1 MDPICHTLVGASLG
15 ATGLARKTRFGA
27 ATLIV
32 AANLPDVD
40 AVTYFSDGAAA
51 YALRRGVTHGIPA
64 LVVFP
69 VVLAA
74 VVAGVARIRPSPAR
88 ETSFRWLLLLSAI
101 GVWSHPSL
109 DWLNTYGMRW
119 LMPMSDRWFYGD
131 TLFII
136 DWIVWLG
143 LITGLVAAWIL
154 RRRPLEWFQ
163 RPAAIALAFLVTY
176 IGANFMLTRVAVN
189 AALAANRTF
198 PPQRLMASPVPL
210 NPLRREIVFEY
221 DDEYRLGTVRFTPLP
236 RFETRPAVIAKG
248 DPAWLERA
256 QEQTAGRQLLSW
268 ARFPYSVAEQTDGGT
283 VLWVADARYVADPT
297 QQRMREFGA
306 VRLEFADRRAR

>member
-1 MDPICHTLVGASLG
+1 MDPVCHTLVGASLG
-15 ATGLARKTRFGA
+15 ATGLARKTRLGA

-51 YALRRGVTHGIPA
+51 YAIRRGVTHGIPA
-64 LVVFP
+64 LVVLP
-69 VVLAA
+69 IVLAA
-74 VVAGVARIRPSPAR
+74 VVTGIARIRPSPAR
-88 ETSFRWLLLLSAI
+88 EASFRWLLLLSAI

-119 LMPMSDRWFYGD
+119 LMPFSNLWFYGD

-136 DWIVWLG
+136 DWVVWLT
-143 LITGLVAAWIL
+143 LITGLVAAWTL
-154 RRRPLEWFQ
+154 RRRPLEWFR
-163 RPAAIALAFLVTY
+163 RPATIALALLITY
-176 IGANFMLTRVAVN
+176 IGSNFMLTRVAMN
-189 AALAANRTF
+189 EALAATRTF
-198 PPQRLMASPVPL
+198 PPQRLMASPVPF

-248 DPAWLERA
+248 DAVWLDRA
-256 QEQTAGRQLLSW
+256 REQVDGQQFLSW
-268 ARFPYSVAEQTDGGT
+268 ARFPYSVVEQTASGT

-306 VRLEFADRRAR
+306 VRLEFADGRAR